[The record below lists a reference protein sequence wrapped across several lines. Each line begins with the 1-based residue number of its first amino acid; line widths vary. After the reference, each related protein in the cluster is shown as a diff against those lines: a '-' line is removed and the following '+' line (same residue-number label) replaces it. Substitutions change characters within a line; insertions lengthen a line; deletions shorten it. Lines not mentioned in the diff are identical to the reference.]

1 MLAPDRLAGFFQ
13 DPRTIAA
20 AVANATTALTK
31 GLSAANQKLVF
42 ILFISS
48 TRRPAFQKRL
58 KFLRHAILPKGICPQ
73 DHAGMKLWSWQKE
86 NLPSIAHSIRTAVAA
101 TLSVVV
107 ARLVHMPEAYW
118 AAIATLVVMQSSLG
132 ATLTLSIERVVA
144 TALGAS
150 VGAVEANY
158 FGANLVAFLVAIF
171 FIGLLSFGFRLEKTA
186 YRYASVTLTI
196 IVLIPRINPAWIVAL
211 HRFIEVSVGIIVA
224 LLVVAIWPERH
235 SVPAKRADE

>member
-1 MLAPDRLAGFFQ
+1 
-13 DPRTIAA
+13 
-20 AVANATTALTK
+20 
-31 GLSAANQKLVF
+31 
-42 ILFISS
+42 
-48 TRRPAFQKRL
+48 
-58 KFLRHAILPKGICPQ
+58 
-73 DHAGMKLWSWQKE
+73 MKLWSWQKE
-86 NLPSIAHSIRTAVAA
+86 NLPSIAHSIRTAAAA
-101 TLSVVV
+101 TLSVLV

-158 FGANLVAFLVAIF
+158 FGANLAAFMIAIF
-171 FIGLLSFGFRLEKTA
+171 LIGLLSFGFRLEKTA

-196 IVLIPRINPAWIVAL
+196 IVLIPRSNPAWIVAL

-224 LLVVAIWPERH
+224 LIVVAVWPER
-235 SVPAKRADE
+235 SAIAAKNANSFQ